1 MTGRASTVK
10 EIYLKE
16 ALANLHKVSK
26 GRKSL
31 RLTYLTP
38 LYSVIFILCTG
49 SIISTYLLPF
59 LPKNLY
65 FKYWVLKKMRL
76 PHIIRVI
83 LVIDGKFKI
92 VLF

>member
-31 RLTYLTP
+31 RLKYLTP
-38 LYSVIFILCTG
+38 MYSVISILLG
-49 SIISTYLLPF
+49 STRCAGTS
-59 LPKNLY
+59 
-65 FKYWVLKKMRL
+65 
-76 PHIIRVI
+76 
-83 LVIDGKFKI
+83 
-92 VLF
+92 